1 MNGDNQEL
9 DWLRA
14 AFTAPAQ
21 AAPEPHPEPDT
32 IWSAVRGE
40 LPPNELREVVEHTAM
55 CASCAEDWRLAA
67 EFERQAAAETAKPAP
82 NVVYGRFRQWRP
94 IAAAAA
100 MAAGILIV
108 VGIQTRD
115 RSDLMQEPGY
125 RNEQRTE
132 VRSLLPEGQALPR
145 QAAELRWSPVPGAS
159 LYNVQ
164 VTTEDLR
171 VVASQESLSKTEYR
185 LPESALT
192 GLPAGSQILWQVE
205 AVFPDGT
212 RQTSE
217 TFFTT
222 LQ

>member
-1 MNGDNQEL
+1 MNGDDQEL

-14 AFTAPAQ
+14 AFAAPAE
-21 AAPEPHPEPDT
+21 AGPEPHLEPDT

-40 LPPNELREVVEHTAM
+40 LPPQQMREVLEHTAM

-67 EFERQAAAETAKPAP
+67 EFERQAAAETAKPAA

-108 VGIQTRD
+108 VGIQTANRPD
-115 RSDLMQEPGY
+115 PGQEPGY

-132 VRSLLPEGQALPR
+132 LRSLLPEGQALPR
-145 QAAELRWSPVPGAS
+145 QAAVLRWSPVPGAS

-164 VTTEDLR
+164 VTTEDLQ
-171 VVASQESLSKTEYR
+171 VIASQESLTGTQYR
-185 LPESALT
+185 LPAQLLES
-192 GLPAGSQILWQVE
+192 LPAGTPLLWQVE

-212 RQTSE
+212 RQTSQ

-222 LQ
+222 IQ

>member
-1 MNGDNQEL
+1 MNGDDQGL

-21 AAPEPHPEPDT
+21 GAPEPHPEADT

-40 LPPNELREVVEHTAM
+40 LPPSELREVVEHTAM

-67 EFERQAAAETAKPAP
+67 EFERQAAVETAKPAP
-82 NVVYGRFRQWRP
+82 NVVYGRFRQLAADCRGRGDGGGYPDRGRHPDVRP
-94 IAAAAA
+94 AGCRTRTGLPQRAAHRGALAPPR
-100 MAAGILIV
+100 G
-108 VGIQTRD
+108 
-115 RSDLMQEPGY
+115 PG
-125 RNEQRTE
+125 
-132 VRSLLPEGQALPR
+132 PPR
-145 QAAELRWSPVPGAS
+145 QAAVLRWSPVPGAS

-164 VTTEDLR
+164 ATTEDLQ
-171 VVASQESLSKTEYR
+171 VVASQESLTGTEYR
-185 LPESALT
+185 LPAEALSK
-192 GLPAGSQILWQVE
+192 LPAGSQLLWQVE

-217 TFFTT
+217 TFFTP

>member
-1 MNGDNQEL
+1 MNGDDQEL
-9 DWLRA
+9 KWLRA
-14 AFTAPAQ
+14 AFTAPAE

-67 EFERQAAAETAKPAP
+67 EFEKQAESEAETAKPAP
-82 NVVYGRFRQWRP
+82 NVVYGRFGKWRP
-94 IAAAAA
+94 LAAAAA
-100 MAAGILIV
+100 MAAGILVV
-108 VGIQTRD
+108 VGIQTTD
-115 RSDLMQEPGY
+115 QPDPGY

-145 QAAELRWSPVPGAS
+145 QAAVLRWSPVPGAS

-164 VTTEDLR
+164 ATTEDLQ
-171 VVASQESLSKTEYR
+171 VVASQESLTGTEYR
-185 LPESALT
+185 LPAEALSK
-192 GLPAGSQILWQVE
+192 LPAGGQLLWQVE

>member
-1 MNGDNQEL
+1 MNGDDQEL
-9 DWLRA
+9 DWLRT
-14 AFTAPAQ
+14 AFAAPAE
-21 AAPEPHPEPDT
+21 AGPEPHLEPDT

-40 LPPNELREVVEHTAM
+40 LPPQQMREALEHTAM

-67 EFERQAAAETAKPAP
+67 EFERQAAVETAKPAP

-108 VGIQTRD
+108 VGIQMSD
-115 RSDLMQEPGY
+115 RPDGGPDPGY

-145 QAAELRWSPVPGAS
+145 QAAVLRWSPVPGAS

-164 VTTEDLR
+164 ATTEDLQ
-171 VVASQESLSKTEYR
+171 VVASQESLTGTEYR
-185 LPESALT
+185 LPAEALSK
-192 GLPAGSQILWQVE
+192 LPAGSQLLWQVE

-212 RQTSE
+212 RQASE
-217 TFFTT
+217 TFFTP

>member
-1 MNGDNQEL
+1 MSGDNQEL

-14 AFTAPAQ
+14 AFTAPGQ
-21 AAPEPHPEPDT
+21 GSPEPHPEPDT
-32 IWSAVRGE
+32 IWAAVKGE
-40 LPPNELREVVEHTAM
+40 LPPQEMREVVEHTAM

-67 EFERQAAAETAKPAP
+67 DLSKEPVAEATRPAA
-82 NVVYGRFRQWRP
+82 NVVYGRFKQWRP
-94 IAAAAA
+94 FAAVAA

-108 VGIQTRD
+108 VGIQTD
-115 RSDLMQEPGY
+115 DPIKPGQEPGY

-132 VRSLLPEGQALPR
+132 VRSLLPEGQALSR
-145 QAAELRWSPVPGAS
+145 QAAELRWAPVPGAS

-171 VVASQESLSKTEYR
+171 VVASQESLTGTEYR
-185 LPESALT
+185 LPERALT
-192 GLPAGSQILWQVE
+192 GLAPGSQILWQVE

>member
-1 MNGDNQEL
+1 MNEGNQEL

-14 AFTAPAQ
+14 AFTAPAK
-21 AAPEPHPEPDT
+21 AAAEPHPEPDT
-32 IWSAVRGE
+32 IWAAVKGE
-40 LPPNELREVVEHTAM
+40 LPPQQMREVVEHTAM

-67 EFERQAAAETAKPAP
+67 EFSKESVAEATRPAA

-94 IAAAAA
+94 FAAVAA

-108 VGIQTRD
+108 IGIQ
-115 RSDLMQEPGY
+115 SDDAVKPVDPGY

-145 QAAELRWSPVPGAS
+145 QAATLRWAPVPGAS
-159 LYNVQ
+159 SYNVQ

-171 VVASQESLSKTEYR
+171 AIASQESLTGTEYR

-192 GLPAGSQILWQVE
+192 GLPAGSQLLWQVE

-212 RQTSE
+212 RQPSE
-217 TFFTT
+217 TFFTP

>member
-1 MNGDNQEL
+1 MNGDDQEL

-21 AAPEPHPEPDT
+21 EAPEPHPEADT

-40 LPPNELREVVEHTAM
+40 LPPHELREVVEHTAM

-67 EFERQAAAETAKPAP
+67 EFERQAVAETAKPAP

-94 IAAAAA
+94 IAAAVA

-108 VGIQTRD
+108 VGIQTVNRPD
-115 RSDLMQEPGY
+115 GGPEPGY
-125 RNEQRTE
+125 RNEQRTML
-132 VRSLLPEGQALPR
+132 RSLLPEGQALPR
-145 QAAELRWSPVPGAS
+145 QAAVLRWSPVPGAS

-164 VTTEDLR
+164 ATTEDLQ
-171 VVASQESLSKTEYR
+171 VVASQESLTGTEYR
-185 LPESALT
+185 LPAAALSS
-192 GLPAGSQILWQVE
+192 LPAGSQLLWQVE

-217 TFFTT
+217 TFFTP

>member
-1 MNGDNQEL
+1 MNEGNQEL

-14 AFTAPAQ
+14 AFTAPGQ
-21 AAPEPHPEPDT
+21 GSMEPHPEPDT
-32 IWSAVRGE
+32 IWAAVRGE
-40 LPPNELREVVEHTAM
+40 LPPQQMREVVEHTAM
-55 CASCAEDWRLAA
+55 CSACAEDWRLAA
-67 EFERQAAAETAKPAP
+67 DLSKESAVEAAKPAA

-94 IAAAAA
+94 FAAVAA

-108 VGIQTRD
+108 IGIRTDD
-115 RSDLMQEPGY
+115 RIKPGQEPGY
-125 RNEQRTE
+125 RNEQRAE

-145 QAAELRWSPVPGAS
+145 QAATLRWSPVPGAAS
-159 LYNVQ
+159 YNVQ

-171 VVASQESLSKTEYR
+171 AVASQESLTGTQFR
-185 LPESALT
+185 LPERALS
-192 GLPAGSQILWQVE
+192 GLPAGSPILWQVE

-212 RQTSE
+212 RQPSE

>member
-9 DWLRA
+9 DWLQA
-14 AFTAPAQ
+14 AFKAPAE

-67 EFERQAAAETAKPAP
+67 EFSKESVAEAARPAA

-94 IAAAAA
+94 LAAVAA

-108 VGIQTRD
+108 VGLQMSGPTD
-115 RSDLMQEPGY
+115 PGQEPGY

-171 VVASQESLSKTEYR
+171 VVASQESLSGTEYR

-217 TFFTT
+217 TFFST

>member
-14 AFTAPAQ
+14 AFTAPGQ
-21 AAPEPHPEPDT
+21 GSPEPHPEPDT
-32 IWSAVRGE
+32 IWAAVRGE
-40 LPPNELREVVEHTAM
+40 LPPQQMREVVEHTTM

-67 EFERQAAAETAKPAP
+67 DLSKETVAEEIKPAA
-82 NVVYGRFRQWRP
+82 NVVYGRFKQWRP
-94 IAAAAA
+94 LAAVAA
-100 MAAGILIV
+100 MAAGILLVI
-108 VGIQTRD
+108 GIQ
-115 RSDLMQEPGY
+115 SDDAIKPGQEPGY

-145 QAAELRWSPVPGAS
+145 QAAALRWSPVPGAVS
-159 LYNVQ
+159 YNVQ

-171 VVASQESLSKTEYR
+171 AVASQESLTGTEYR
-185 LPESALT
+185 LPESALS

-217 TFFTT
+217 TFFTP